1 MIVYKKTDEW
11 YINWHRMTMSDN
23 EWQQVL
29 HRMTTSD
36 TEWHRVVQ
44 RMTTSDTTSDNQW
57 QRVTASGTASDNEWQ
72 WMTASNQKWQWVTA
86 NDNEWQ
92 KEWILMRVS
101 KIEWFCVSKEKK
113 ASLEGQ
119 SASWIILQY
128 AIYNYY
134 QNQPFADDFRNRCS

>member
-1 MIVYKKTDEW
+1 MVHQLTS
-11 YINWHRMTMSDN
+11 NDN
-23 EWQQVL
+23 EW
-29 HRMTTSD
+29 
-36 TEWHRVVQ
+36 Q
-44 RMTTSDTTSDNQW
+44 RMTTSVTPNDNEWHRITSSSTTNDNEWYNQW

-128 AIYNYY
+128 AIRNYY